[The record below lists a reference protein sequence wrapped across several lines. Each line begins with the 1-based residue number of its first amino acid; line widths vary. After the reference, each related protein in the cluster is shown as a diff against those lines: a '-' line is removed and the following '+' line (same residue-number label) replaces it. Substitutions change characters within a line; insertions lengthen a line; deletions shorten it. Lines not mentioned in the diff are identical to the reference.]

1 VKEVTS
7 VTKARLVYLL
17 VIASSLAAILSLA
30 MVPLGSSDGHSGF

>member
-17 VIASSLAAILSLA
+17 VIAAILVSILGLA
-30 MVPLGSSDGHSGF
+30 MAPFGMADGGQL

>member
-17 VIASSLAAILSLA
+17 VIASFLAVNLGFLMA
-30 MVPLGSSDGHSGF
+30 PLGLSDGANI